1 MTNIPS
7 KRLIIAQIVLIFIL
21 PVFLLYFKIVPEVWR
36 LLFLS
41 LGSLAIYG
49 IIRHETWTHEEMG
62 LRYDNIRRALPY
74 YLGFTILAIVAL
86 YILDERVD
94 PVNLSDKV
102 SQAYLFRTLI
112 LFLPIS
118 FFQEFAFRSFLIPRL
133 KLIFSHNLTIIL
145 VNTLLFT
152 IIHVIY
158 PSLIIGLPL
167 AFVGGVFFTWLYLKY
182 PNLILISLAHAATNL
197 VAILLGFFTIH

>member
-7 KRLIIAQIVLIFIL
+7 KRLIILQIFLVFIL
-21 PVFLLYFKIVPEVWR
+21 PVFLLYFKIVPDSWR
-36 LLFLS
+36 FFFLS
-41 LGSLAIYG
+41 LGALAIYG
-49 IIRHETWTHEEMG
+49 IITKEEWTHEEMG
-62 LRYDNIRRALPY
+62 IRHDNFWKSLPY
-74 YLGFTILAIVAL
+74 YFIFTVLGVASL
-86 YILDERVD
+86 FLLDYRV
-94 PVNLSDKV
+94 STGIEIT
-102 SQAYLFRTLI
+102 QRYFFQTLI

-133 KLIFSHNLTIIL
+133 QLIFSHNFTIIL

-167 AFVGGVFFTWLYLKY
+167 AFVGGIFFTWLYLKH
-182 PNLILISLAHAATNL
+182 PNLLLISLAHAVTNI
-197 VAILLGFFTIH
+197 VAVLLGFFVIQ